1 MKLNQWMILGV
12 SGVLIGAGAP
22 IGVHASSL
30 PGYDSSYWFKWRT
43 KHVRKSVYVYQINPS
58 TWKIRQRKI
67 LYKGTKIRLF
77 NSANLSWTIKAS
89 KLHATHGYTWVV
101 KGHYNTSWLR

>member
-1 MKLNQWMILGV
+1 M
-12 SGVLIGAGAP
+12 LIGAGAP

-77 NSANLSWTIKAS
+77 NSANLSWTIKARS
-89 KLHATHGYTWVV
+89 CMPPTVTLGLLKVITIRVGLDNVNSV
-101 KGHYNTSWLR
+101 